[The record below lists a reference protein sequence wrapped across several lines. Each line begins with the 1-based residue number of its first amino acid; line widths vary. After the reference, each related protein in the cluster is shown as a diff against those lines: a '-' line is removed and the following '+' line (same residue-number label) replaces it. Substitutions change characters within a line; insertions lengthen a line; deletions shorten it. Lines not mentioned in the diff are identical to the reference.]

1 MNQLRG
7 PRVRVGRS
15 RVRLNVYWVITGLL
29 LAAMTGWFLA
39 DLLFDSP
46 GAAERTLGALLA
58 ALALTLS
65 IAIRELAQPTL
76 SRQFD
81 PQRRHMVL
89 YPSGTMPASYH
100 VSRSP
105 GTEIRQA
112 LVGPAVSLGAG
123 LIFLAPLLALSLDA
137 LPGRLFAGFG
147 LLNITAA
154 LVTIM
159 PAFPFSG
166 GQILRAAFWYFHD
179 SHISGTKIAFL
190 YGQIVAAVGLGYG
203 AFLLSWQSS
212 LLVPGLWCVA
222 LGWLVVRASRT
233 ELLRSH
239 MIDRAAQIR
248 AADAVA
254 GLNPTIR
261 ASDVLANAIDIL
273 LEQRNNGPGLVRD
286 RDRFVGV
293 LTLSSVRDVSRSD
306 WKNVHVRDVM
316 APFTQFEDTQ
326 PDARLLEVLR
336 IRIDLEDRPVIVR
349 HPGGQ
354 IAGLISNEINPG
366 VLLRRGE
373 ERSVDLQHA
382 DHTRSRSTGA

>member
-7 PRVRVGRS
+7 PLVRVGRS
-15 RVRLNVYWVITGLL
+15 RLRFNAYWVITGLL

-39 DLLFDSP
+39 DFLFASP
-46 GAAERTLGALLA
+46 GAPERTIGALA
-58 ALALTLS
+58 AVLALTLS
-65 IAIRELAQPTL
+65 VALRELAQTVL
-76 SRQFD
+76 IRQYD
-81 PQRRHMVL
+81 PQRRHIML
-89 YPSGTMPASYH
+89 YPTGTMPASYH

-112 LVGPAVSLGAG
+112 LIGPGISFVLAAG
-123 LIFLAPLLALSLDA
+123 LMALLIVIPIDSSAGKTLAGL
-137 LPGRLFAGFG
+137 G
-147 LLNITAA
+147 LLNIA
-154 LVTIM
+154 LGLITLM
-159 PAFPFSG
+159 PAFPFNG
-166 GQILRAAFWYFHD
+166 GLILRAAFWYFHD

-190 YGQIVAAVGLGYG
+190 YGQLVAAGALGYG
-203 AFLLSWQSS
+203 AFLLSWRSS
-212 LLVPGLWCVA
+212 LLIPGLWCVL

-248 AADAVA
+248 ASDAVA
-254 GLNPTIR
+254 GLNPTVR
-261 ASDVLANAIDIL
+261 ASDLLANAIDIM

-293 LTLSSVRDVSRSD
+293 LTLGAVREISRSE
-306 WKNVHVRDVM
+306 WRNVHVRDVM
-316 APFTQFEDTQ
+316 APFTQFEDSQ

-354 IAGLISNEINPG
+354 IAGLISSEIAPR
-366 VLLRRGE
+366 VLLQRGE

-382 DHTRSRSTGA
+382 DQTRKRSTGS